1 MPPYWQL
8 TVPLPESISE
18 GLTNFV
24 WELGALGVVEDEVL
38 RAFFPPDAIPGSLD
52 ARVREYLDGLRALGY
67 AVNDVAP
74 VVTPVA
80 DQAWAEAWKEHFRP
94 VEVGSRLLVA
104 PPWNT
109 PATPRLMIV
118 IEPGRAFGTGHHGS
132 TAGCMVLL
140 ERLCERPRD
149 GRAPGRTGRL
159 LPCPIQRALD
169 LGTGSGILAIA
180 AARLG
185 ILEVLAVDTDP
196 DAIAAAVANAT
207 RNGVPDRVHCAIL
220 DAEAVRASAFPLVI
234 ANLLAQAHLRLAAR
248 YRAMVAPHG
257 ALILGGILEGEA
269 SELVGALEASGFRE
283 RERRVLD
290 GWASLLLR
298 RV

>member
-1 MPPYWQL
+1 MQPPANL
-8 TVPLPESISE
+8 LPPRCGSPGRSASTR
-18 GLTNFV
+18 G
-24 WELGALGVVEDEVL
+24 GQSASGVVT
-38 RAFFPPDAIPGSLD
+38 R
-52 ARVREYLDGLRALGY
+52 R
-67 AVNDVAP
+67 
-74 VVTPVA
+74 
-80 DQAWAEAWKEHFRP
+80 
-94 VEVGSRLLVA
+94 
-104 PPWNT
+104 
-109 PATPRLMIV
+109 
-118 IEPGRAFGTGHHGS
+118 
-132 TAGCMVLL
+132 
-140 ERLCERPRD
+140 
-149 GRAPGRTGRL
+149 
-159 LPCPIQRALD
+159 
-169 LGTGSGILAIA
+169 
-180 AARLG
+180 
-185 ILEVLAVDTDP
+185 
-196 DAIAAAVANAT
+196 AVANAT